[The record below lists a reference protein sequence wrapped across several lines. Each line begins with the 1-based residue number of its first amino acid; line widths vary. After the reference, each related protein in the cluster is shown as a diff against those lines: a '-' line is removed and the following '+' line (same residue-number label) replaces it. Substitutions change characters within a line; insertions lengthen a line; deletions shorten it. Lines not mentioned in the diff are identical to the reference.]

1 MNIDEIFKIPAIPSG
16 RNKRKMPATPD
27 VDFLDKYQ
35 SNQQQQSQ
43 GGDDTADDIKG
54 KRRAVDVDAAPID
67 DNDFAEADDQ
77 FVWNDN
83 DEEGRFFG
91 GGLTDEQSKLL
102 ELVDQ
107 FDQDDDDNDQ
117 NDGITVTAVKRMI
130 LKFEKA
136 INKNQELRMRYSDDP
151 TKFME
156 SEADLDEEIKN
167 LLVLTQAPHLYPE
180 LVHLNSI
187 PSLMSLLSHENT
199 DITIDAIDL
208 ISEWLDEDVTGAG
221 VEEEDDDESEAA
233 TKGVKVLM
241 DSLLEHELLELL
253 VQNLDRLD
261 EKEESDRQG
270 IFKILGIMEN
280 LLSLDPSLAK
290 RMTLDTRLAPWLLKR
305 IQSKE
310 FDSNRGYAS
319 EIISILLQQDHD
331 VRLKFCELEAMD
343 ILLRVSSSYKRKDP
357 QEEDE
362 AEMLENFFNAMISLL
377 NEEKAKSLFLD
388 GEGIELMLIMLK
400 ERTLARIR
408 AVKVLNYALAGD
420 SEMARA
426 NCFRF
431 VDATGLKALFPLFM
445 GKGNKKL
452 KKVHKSFVEAEDEEH
467 ILCIILSMMRQFT
480 RDDIQ
485 RLRLMQK
492 FTQDDYEKVD
502 RLVEMKQYYEE
513 RDIQVRDAIQKE
525 MQQEEDL
532 DDMMEEEFYL
542 RRLDAGLFVLQRVCL
557 ILAALCAEDQGIA
570 AKVDLLL
577 GRLGQERASLM
588 PIIEEETAVLADYVR
603 LRKMAMGI
611 PLTAINDKNGKTD
624 DDNGQLDQ

>member
-1 MNIDEIFKIPAIPSG
+1 MLISN
-16 RNKRKMPATPD
+16 
-27 VDFLDKYQ
+27 KYQ
-35 SNQQQQSQ
+35 SNQQQPSQ
-43 GGDDTADDIKG
+43 DGNDTAGYDDPKG
-54 KRRAVDVDAAPID
+54 KRRAVDVDAATPID
-67 DNDFAEADDQ
+67 DNEFAEADDQ

-107 FDQDDDDNDQ
+107 FDKDDDDDQ

-221 VEEEDDDESEAA
+221 VEEDDDTSEAA

-290 RMTLDTRLAPWLLKR
+290 LMTLHTRLVPWLLKR

-357 QEEDE
+357 KEEDE
-362 AEMLENFFNAMISLL
+362 TEMLENFFNAMISLL
-377 NEEKAKSLFLD
+377 NEEKAKSLFLE

-485 RLRLMQK
+485 RLRLIQK

-525 MQQEEDL
+525 MEQEEEL

-557 ILAALCAEDQGIA
+557 ILAALCAEDQGVA
-570 AKVDLLL
+570 DKVDLLL

-611 PLTAINDKNGKTD
+611 APTAINDKNDKTEAH
-624 DDNGQLDQ
+624 DNGQMDQE